1 MENMD
6 DIYDNSFGWEK
17 IWIGIGGRDNDFL
30 NIYFIYK
37 VYKVVGRE
45 RRDRRKQNMKKDSG

>member
-1 MENMD
+1 MIYMMTVGKWEN
-6 DIYDNSFGWEK
+6 
-17 IWIGIGGRDNDFL
+17 WIGIGGRDNDFL
-30 NIYFIYK
+30 DIYFIYK